1 MNAEHNLSQ
10 AMTQENYQ
18 WIAESAYYKA
28 LARDFTPIRDQ
39 DDWMEAKKEYE
50 DKMLS
55 KQQRNGL
62 VSFASIMVPPF
73 LKRIFHAD

>member
-1 MNAEHNLSQ
+1 
-10 AMTQENYQ
+10 MTQENHQ

-28 LARDFTPIRDQ
+28 LARGFTPIRDQ
-39 DDWMEAKKEYE
+39 EDWMEAKREYE

-62 VSFASIMVPPF
+62 VSFASIMVNPF
-73 LKRIFHAD
+73 SEEDH